1 MYNVLKIDL
10 TKERVIN
17 IFKKQIKKQK
27 EKTKKIKPEQKKK
40 IIIYVL
46 LVVAVLYI
54 AYTIYLLIKQP
65 TNVFTIEEGT
75 LYQEETDIGYV
86 IRNETVVRGN
96 NYKNGMEQIKT
107 EGQRASKDENIFRYY
122 STNEESLKQKIAELD
137 TKIQEAMAQDT
148 GIFTADMKSL
158 EDQID
163 EKLKEINEITDV
175 ATLTEYKKE
184 IDNLITR
191 KAKIAGD
198 LSPKGS
204 YLNELIEER
213 KQYESQLNSGAEYV
227 KAPMSGI
234 VSYKVDGL
242 EETLTPDNFGSINK
256 EFLEKL
262 NLKTGEIVA
271 TSEEAGKVIDNF
283 ACYIATI
290 SSSEEAKQAEVGD
303 DVKIRL
309 SNNAEISAE
318 ITSISQENENE
329 VLLILKVNEQIEELI
344 NYRKISFD
352 LIWWDETGLKIPNEA
367 IVEID
372 GLKYVV
378 RNRAGYLNKILVN
391 VTKQGEDYS
400 IVQPYT
406 TEELK
411 ELGLSNEEIN
421 SYRKISLYDE
431 IVLNPDLNE
440 VE

>member
-1 MYNVLKIDL
+1 MKKIL
-10 TKERVIN
+10 EKQN
-17 IFKKQIKKQK
+17 KKR
-27 EKTKKIKPEQKKK
+27 EKTTKKITMNQKKK
-40 IIIYVL
+40 IILNVII
-46 LVVAVLYI
+46 VAVLIYVVY
-54 AYTIYLLIKQP
+54 AIYLLIKEP
-65 TNVFTIEEGT
+65 TNIFTIEEGT

-86 IRNETVVRGN
+86 IRKETVVRGN
-96 NYKNGMEQIKT
+96 NYKNGMEQIKA
-107 EGQRASKDENIFRYY
+107 EGERAAKDENIFRYY

-137 TKIQEAMAQDT
+137 EQIQTAMTEDT
-148 GIFTADMKSL
+148 SIFSADIKSL

-175 ATLTEYKKE
+175 TTLTEYKKE
-184 IDNLITR
+184 IDNLITK

-198 LSPKGS
+198 LSPQGS
-204 YLNELIEER
+204 YLNQLIEER

-256 EFLEKL
+256 EFLENL

-303 DVKIRL
+303 DVKVRL

-318 ITSISQENENE
+318 ITSISQENEDE

-367 IVEID
+367 IVELE
-372 GLKYVV
+372 GLNYVV

-391 VTKQGEDYS
+391 VTEQGEDYS

-411 ELGLSNEEIN
+411 ELGFSNEEIN

-431 IVLNPDLNE
+431 IILNPDLSE

>member
-1 MYNVLKIDL
+1 MKGMKKIL
-10 TKERVIN
+10 EKQNKEQV
-17 IFKKQIKKQK
+17 KT
-27 EKTKKIKPEQKKK
+27 TKKTTVNQKKK
-40 IIIYVL
+40 IVLNVII
-46 LVVAVLYI
+46 VAVLIYVVY
-54 AYTIYLLIKQP
+54 AIYLLIKEP
-65 TNVFTIEEGT
+65 TNIFTIEEGT

-86 IRNETVVRGN
+86 IRKETVVRGN
-96 NYKNGMEQIKT
+96 NYKNGMEQIKA
-107 EGQRASKDENIFRYY
+107 EGERAAKDENIFRYY
-122 STNEESLKQKIAELD
+122 STNEENLKQKIAELD
-137 TKIQEAMAQDT
+137 EQIQTAMTEDT
-148 GIFTADMKSL
+148 SIFSADMKSL

-163 EKLKEINEITDV
+163 EKLKEINKITDV
-175 ATLTEYKKE
+175 TTLTEYKKE

-198 LSPKGS
+198 LSPRGS
-204 YLNELIEER
+204 YLNQLIEER

-256 EFLEKL
+256 EFLENL

-411 ELGLSNEEIN
+411 ELGFSNEEIN

-431 IVLNPDLNE
+431 IILNPDLSE

>member
-1 MYNVLKIDL
+1 MKKIL
-10 TKERVIN
+10 EKQNKE
-17 IFKKQIKKQK
+17 Q
-27 EKTKKIKPEQKKK
+27 EKTTKKTILNQKKK
-40 IIIYVL
+40 IILNIII
-46 LVVAVLYI
+46 VAVLIYVI
-54 AYTIYLLIKQP
+54 YAIYLLIKEP
-65 TNVFTIEEGT
+65 TNIFTIEEGT

-86 IRNETVVRGN
+86 IRKETVVRGN
-96 NYKNGMEQIKT
+96 NYKNGMEQIKA
-107 EGQRASKDENIFRYY
+107 EGERAAKNENIFRYY

-137 TKIQEAMAQDT
+137 EQIQTAMT
-148 GIFTADMKSL
+148 ENTNIFSADIKSL

-163 EKLKEINEITDV
+163 EKLKEINQITDV
-175 ATLTEYKKE
+175 TTLTEYKKE
-184 IDNLITR
+184 IDNLITK

-198 LSPKGS
+198 LSPQGS
-204 YLNELIEER
+204 YLNQLIEER

-411 ELGLSNEEIN
+411 ELGFSNEEIN

>member
-1 MYNVLKIDL
+1 MEKQN
-10 TKERVIN
+10 
-17 IFKKQIKKQK
+17 KKR
-27 EKTKKIKPEQKKK
+27 EKTTKKITMNQKKK
-40 IIIYVL
+40 IILNVII
-46 LVVAVLYI
+46 VAVLIYVVY
-54 AYTIYLLIKQP
+54 AIYLLIKEP
-65 TNVFTIEEGT
+65 TNIFTIEEGT

-86 IRNETVVRGN
+86 IRKETVVRGN
-96 NYKNGMEQIKT
+96 NYKNGMEQIKA
-107 EGQRASKDENIFRYY
+107 EGERAAKDENIFRYY

-137 TKIQEAMAQDT
+137 EQIQTAMTEDT
-148 GIFTADMKSL
+148 SIFSADIKSL

-175 ATLTEYKKE
+175 TTLTEYKKE
-184 IDNLITR
+184 IDNLITK

-198 LSPKGS
+198 LSPQGS
-204 YLNELIEER
+204 YLNQLIEER

-256 EFLEKL
+256 EFLENL

-303 DVKIRL
+303 DVKVRL

-318 ITSISQENENE
+318 ITSISQENEDE

-367 IVEID
+367 IVELE
-372 GLKYVV
+372 GLNYVV

-391 VTKQGEDYS
+391 VTEQGEDYS

-411 ELGLSNEEIN
+411 ELGFSNEEIN

-431 IVLNPDLNE
+431 IILNPDLSE
-440 VE
+440 AE

>member
-1 MYNVLKIDL
+1 MEKQN
-10 TKERVIN
+10 KE
-17 IFKKQIKKQK
+17 Q
-27 EKTKKIKPEQKKK
+27 EKTTKKTILNQKKK
-40 IIIYVL
+40 IILNIII
-46 LVVAVLYI
+46 VAVLIYVI
-54 AYTIYLLIKQP
+54 YAIYLLIKEP
-65 TNVFTIEEGT
+65 TNIFTIEEGT

-86 IRNETVVRGN
+86 IRKETVVRGN
-96 NYKNGMEQIKT
+96 NYKNGMEQIKA
-107 EGQRASKDENIFRYY
+107 EGERAAKNENIFRYY

-137 TKIQEAMAQDT
+137 EQIQTAMT
-148 GIFTADMKSL
+148 ENTNIFSADIKSL

-163 EKLKEINEITDV
+163 EKLKEINQITDV
-175 ATLTEYKKE
+175 TTLTEYKKE
-184 IDNLITR
+184 IDNLITK

-198 LSPKGS
+198 LSPQGS
-204 YLNELIEER
+204 YLNQLIEER

-303 DVKIRL
+303 HVKIRL

-391 VTKQGEDYS
+391 VTKQGEEYS

-431 IVLNPDLNE
+431 IILNPDLSE

>member
-1 MYNVLKIDL
+1 MEKQN
-10 TKERVIN
+10 KE
-17 IFKKQIKKQK
+17 Q
-27 EKTKKIKPEQKKK
+27 EKTTKKTILNQKKK
-40 IIIYVL
+40 IILNIII
-46 LVVAVLYI
+46 VAVLIYVI
-54 AYTIYLLIKQP
+54 YAIYLLIKEP
-65 TNVFTIEEGT
+65 TNIFTIEEGT

-86 IRNETVVRGN
+86 IRKETVVRGN
-96 NYKNGMEQIKT
+96 NYKNGMEQIKA
-107 EGQRASKDENIFRYY
+107 EGERAAKDENIFRYY

-137 TKIQEAMAQDT
+137 EQIQTAMT
-148 GIFTADMKSL
+148 ENTNIFSADIKSL

-175 ATLTEYKKE
+175 TTLTEYKKE
-184 IDNLITR
+184 IDNLITK

-198 LSPKGS
+198 LSPQGS
-204 YLNELIEER
+204 YLNQLIEER

-227 KAPMSGI
+227 KALMSGI

-411 ELGLSNEEIN
+411 ELGFSNEEIN

>member
-1 MYNVLKIDL
+1 MEKQN
-10 TKERVIN
+10 KE
-17 IFKKQIKKQK
+17 Q
-27 EKTKKIKPEQKKK
+27 EKTTKKTILNQKKK
-40 IIIYVL
+40 IILNIII
-46 LVVAVLYI
+46 VAVLIYVI
-54 AYTIYLLIKQP
+54 YAIYLLIKEP
-65 TNVFTIEEGT
+65 TNIFTIEEGT

-86 IRNETVVRGN
+86 IRKETVVRGN
-96 NYKNGMEQIKT
+96 NYKNGMEQIKA
-107 EGQRASKDENIFRYY
+107 EGERAAKNENIFRYY

-137 TKIQEAMAQDT
+137 EQIQTAMT
-148 GIFTADMKSL
+148 ENTNIFSADIKSL

-163 EKLKEINEITDV
+163 EKLKEINQITDV
-175 ATLTEYKKE
+175 TTLTEYKKE
-184 IDNLITR
+184 IDNLITK

-198 LSPKGS
+198 LSPQGS
-204 YLNELIEER
+204 YLNQLIEER

-256 EFLEKL
+256 EFLENL

-391 VTKQGEDYS
+391 VTKQGEEYS

-431 IVLNPDLNE
+431 IILNPDLSE

>member
-1 MYNVLKIDL
+1 MEKQN
-10 TKERVIN
+10 
-17 IFKKQIKKQK
+17 KKR
-27 EKTKKIKPEQKKK
+27 EKTTKKTTMNQKKK
-40 IIIYVL
+40 IILNVII
-46 LVVAVLYI
+46 VAVLIYVVY
-54 AYTIYLLIKQP
+54 ATYLLIKEP
-65 TNVFTIEEGT
+65 TNIFTIEEGT

-86 IRNETVVRGN
+86 IRKETVVRGN
-96 NYKNGMEQIKT
+96 NYKNGMEQIKA
-107 EGQRASKDENIFRYY
+107 EGERAAKDENIFRYY

-137 TKIQEAMAQDT
+137 EQIQTAMTEDT
-148 GIFTADMKSL
+148 SIFSADIKSL

-175 ATLTEYKKE
+175 TTLTEYKKE
-184 IDNLITR
+184 IDNLITK

-198 LSPKGS
+198 LSPQGS
-204 YLNELIEER
+204 YLNQLIEER

-256 EFLEKL
+256 EFLENL

-303 DVKIRL
+303 DVKVRL

-318 ITSISQENENE
+318 ITSISQENEDE

-367 IVEID
+367 IVELE
-372 GLKYVV
+372 GLNYVV

-391 VTKQGEDYS
+391 VTEQGEDYS

-411 ELGLSNEEIN
+411 ELGFSNEEIN

-431 IVLNPDLNE
+431 IILNPDLSE

>member
-1 MYNVLKIDL
+1 MEKQN
-10 TKERVIN
+10 
-17 IFKKQIKKQK
+17 KKRGKT
-27 EKTKKIKPEQKKK
+27 TKKTTMNQKKK
-40 IIIYVL
+40 IILNVII
-46 LVVAVLYI
+46 VAVLIYVVY
-54 AYTIYLLIKQP
+54 AIYLLIKEP
-65 TNVFTIEEGT
+65 TNIFTIEEGT

-86 IRNETVVRGN
+86 IRKETVVRGN
-96 NYKNGMEQIKT
+96 NYKNGMEQIKA
-107 EGQRASKDENIFRYY
+107 EGERAAKDENIFRYY
-122 STNEESLKQKIAELD
+122 STNEENLKQKIADLD
-137 TKIQEAMAQDT
+137 EQIQTAMTEDT
-148 GIFTADMKSL
+148 SIFSADMKSL

-163 EKLKEINEITDV
+163 EKLKEINKITDV
-175 ATLTEYKKE
+175 TTLTEYKKE

-204 YLNELIEER
+204 YLNQLIEER

-256 EFLEKL
+256 EFLENL

-372 GLKYVV
+372 GLNYVV

-391 VTKQGEDYS
+391 VTKQGEEYS

-411 ELGLSNEEIN
+411 ELGFSNEEIN

-431 IVLNPDLNE
+431 IVLNPDLSE

>member
-1 MYNVLKIDL
+1 MEKQN
-10 TKERVIN
+10 KE
-17 IFKKQIKKQK
+17 Q
-27 EKTKKIKPEQKKK
+27 EKTTKKTILNQKKK
-40 IIIYVL
+40 IILNIII
-46 LVVAVLYI
+46 VAVLIYVI
-54 AYTIYLLIKQP
+54 YAIYLLIKEP
-65 TNVFTIEEGT
+65 TNIFTIEEGT

-86 IRNETVVRGN
+86 IRKETVVRGN
-96 NYKNGMEQIKT
+96 NYKNGMEQIKA
-107 EGQRASKDENIFRYY
+107 EGERAAKDENIFRYY

-137 TKIQEAMAQDT
+137 EQIQTAMT
-148 GIFTADMKSL
+148 ENTNIFSADIKSL

-175 ATLTEYKKE
+175 TTLTEYKKE
-184 IDNLITR
+184 IDNLITK

-198 LSPKGS
+198 LSPQGS
-204 YLNELIEER
+204 YLNQLIEER

-256 EFLEKL
+256 EFLENL

-411 ELGLSNEEIN
+411 ELGFSNEEIN

-431 IVLNPDLNE
+431 IILNPDLSK

>member
-1 MYNVLKIDL
+1 MEKQN
-10 TKERVIN
+10 
-17 IFKKQIKKQK
+17 KKR
-27 EKTKKIKPEQKKK
+27 EKTTKKITMNQKKK
-40 IIIYVL
+40 IILNVII
-46 LVVAVLYI
+46 VAVLIYVVY
-54 AYTIYLLIKQP
+54 AIYLLIKEP
-65 TNVFTIEEGT
+65 TNIFTIEEGT

-86 IRNETVVRGN
+86 IRKETVVRGN
-96 NYKNGMEQIKT
+96 NYKNGMEQIKA
-107 EGQRASKDENIFRYY
+107 EGERAAKDENIFRYY

-137 TKIQEAMAQDT
+137 EQIQTAMTEDT
-148 GIFTADMKSL
+148 SIFSADIKSL

-175 ATLTEYKKE
+175 TTLTEYKKE
-184 IDNLITR
+184 IDNLITK

-198 LSPKGS
+198 LSPQGS
-204 YLNELIEER
+204 YLNQLIEER

-256 EFLEKL
+256 EFLENL

-303 DVKIRL
+303 DIKVRL

-318 ITSISQENENE
+318 ITSISQENEDE

-367 IVEID
+367 IVELE
-372 GLKYVV
+372 GLNYVV

-391 VTKQGEDYS
+391 VTEQGEDYS

-411 ELGLSNEEIN
+411 ELGFSNEEIN

-431 IVLNPDLNE
+431 IILNPDLSE

>member
-1 MYNVLKIDL
+1 MEKQN
-10 TKERVIN
+10 KE
-17 IFKKQIKKQK
+17 Q
-27 EKTKKIKPEQKKK
+27 EKTTKKTILNQKKK
-40 IIIYVL
+40 IILNIII
-46 LVVAVLYI
+46 VAVLIYVI
-54 AYTIYLLIKQP
+54 YAIYLLIKEP
-65 TNVFTIEEGT
+65 TNIFTIEEGT

-86 IRNETVVRGN
+86 IRKETVVRGN
-96 NYKNGMEQIKT
+96 NYKNGMEQIKA
-107 EGQRASKDENIFRYY
+107 EGERAAKNENIFRYY

-137 TKIQEAMAQDT
+137 EQIQTAMT
-148 GIFTADMKSL
+148 ENTNIFSADIKSL

-163 EKLKEINEITDV
+163 EKLKEINQITDV
-175 ATLTEYKKE
+175 TTLTEYKKE
-184 IDNLITR
+184 IDNLITK

-198 LSPKGS
+198 LSPQGS
-204 YLNELIEER
+204 YLNQLIEER

>member
-1 MYNVLKIDL
+1 MEKQN
-10 TKERVIN
+10 
-17 IFKKQIKKQK
+17 KKR
-27 EKTKKIKPEQKKK
+27 EKTTKKTTMNQKKK
-40 IIIYVL
+40 IILNVII
-46 LVVAVLYI
+46 VAVLIYVVY
-54 AYTIYLLIKQP
+54 AIYLLIKEP
-65 TNVFTIEEGT
+65 TNIFTIEEGT

-86 IRNETVVRGN
+86 IRKETVVRGN
-96 NYKNGMEQIKT
+96 NYKNGMEQIKA
-107 EGQRASKDENIFRYY
+107 EGERAAKDENIFRYY

-137 TKIQEAMAQDT
+137 EQIQTAMTEDT
-148 GIFTADMKSL
+148 SIFSADIKSL

-175 ATLTEYKKE
+175 TTLTEYKKE
-184 IDNLITR
+184 IDNLITK

-198 LSPKGS
+198 LSPQGS
-204 YLNELIEER
+204 YLNQLIEER

-256 EFLEKL
+256 EFLENL

-303 DVKIRL
+303 DVKVRL

-318 ITSISQENENE
+318 ITSISQENEDE

-367 IVEID
+367 IVELE
-372 GLKYVV
+372 GLNYVV

-391 VTKQGEDYS
+391 VTEQGEDYS

-411 ELGLSNEEIN
+411 ELGFSNEEIN

-431 IVLNPDLNE
+431 IILNPDLSE

>member
-1 MYNVLKIDL
+1 M
-10 TKERVIN
+10 
-17 IFKKQIKKQK
+17 KKQNK
-27 EKTKKIKPEQKKK
+27 EQVKTTKKTTVNKKKK
-40 IIIYVL
+40 IILNVII
-46 LVVAVLYI
+46 VAVLIYVVY
-54 AYTIYLLIKQP
+54 AIYLLIKEP
-65 TNVFTIEEGT
+65 TNIFTIEEGT

-86 IRNETVVRGN
+86 IRKETVVRGN
-96 NYKNGMEQIKT
+96 NYKNGMEQIKA
-107 EGQRASKDENIFRYY
+107 EGERAAKDENIFRYY
-122 STNEESLKQKIAELD
+122 STNEENLKQKIAELD
-137 TKIQEAMAQDT
+137 EQIQTAMTEDT
-148 GIFTADMKSL
+148 SIFSADIKSL

-175 ATLTEYKKE
+175 TTLTEYKKE
-184 IDNLITR
+184 IDNLITK

-198 LSPKGS
+198 LSPQGS
-204 YLNELIEER
+204 YLNQLIEER

-256 EFLEKL
+256 EFLENL

-303 DVKIRL
+303 DVKVRL

-318 ITSISQENENE
+318 ITSISQENEDE

-367 IVEID
+367 IVELD
-372 GLKYVV
+372 GLNYVV

-431 IVLNPDLNE
+431 IILNPDLSE